1 MNWKLISSVTLGAA
15 LLAASPA
22 RAASCKKDADCGSGQ
37 TCSKGT
43 CVSRAATHAA
53 RSAGKAASDAGDAV
67 SPTSDI
73 NAGTKRSA
81 YIGWAGLGYYNVDGA
96 GAFALHVGG
105 AVNLLPLAP
114 DLPLIG
120 WADVGV
126 GFASGG
132 TVFPLKLGAGVRYDR
147 AGPVQLLGGAAFTV
161 MPTSI
166 SGAPTPVGVSLMGML
181 LYPLPQLNPNLSAQA
196 QIGYDILTDSAST
209 FEFTVGIGWAF

>member
-1 MNWKLISSVTLGAA
+1 MNWKSISSVTLGAA
-15 LLAASPA
+15 LLAATPA
-22 RAASCKKDADCGSGQ
+22 QAASCKKDVDCGSGQ
-37 TCSKGT
+37 ICSKGI
-43 CVSRAATHAA
+43 CVSKAANRAA
-53 RSAGKAASDAGDAV
+53 RSAERTANDAADAV
-67 SPTSDI
+67 GPTSDI

-81 YIGWAGLGYYNVDGA
+81 YIGWAGLGFYSVGGT
-96 GAFALHVGG
+96 GAFALHAGG

-120 WADVGV
+120 WADVGI

-166 SGAPTPVGVSLMGML
+166 SGASTPVGISLMGMV

-196 QIGYDILTDSAST
+196 QIGYDILSQGAGT
-209 FEFTVGIGWAF
+209 FELTVGIGWAF